1 MNKKVCKVSLI
12 GIVQTRIF
20 FFFKL
25 SKKNLH
31 PAYIWQKVNVYH
43 GFAHILFIY
52 M

>member
-12 GIVQTRIF
+12 GIVLIRIF

-31 PAYIWQKVNVYH
+31 PACFWLIVNVYNT
-43 GFAHILFIY
+43 FAHI
-52 M
+52 